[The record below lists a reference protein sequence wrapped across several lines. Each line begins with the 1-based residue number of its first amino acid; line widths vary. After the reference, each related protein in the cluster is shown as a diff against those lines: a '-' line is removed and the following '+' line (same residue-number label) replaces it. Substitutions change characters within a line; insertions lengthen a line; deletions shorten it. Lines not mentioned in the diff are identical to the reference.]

1 MGSINA
7 SLEGQREL
15 VRELMALSGPK
26 LRAMARKVAKTAMKP
41 TLEAARATA
50 PVDGGRLRA
59 SIGQLASRNRRGDA
73 LTSRVGTRRDFTYRS
88 ISGQKLVSG
97 RGKVRDKALA
107 KGYSQDAKTAQQYA
121 RIIEFGYDKSGRLRR
136 KAGGAHFLDNAIKSN
151 SSTIIGT
158 VSSEFRRHIE
168 TTRN

>member
-7 SLEGQREL
+7 TLEGHREL
-15 VRELMALSGPK
+15 VRELNAISGPK
-26 LRAMARKVAKTAMKP
+26 LRAMARKVVTAAMKP
-41 TLEAARATA
+41 IRGVAKSNA

-59 SIGQLASRNRRGDA
+59 SIGQLSTRNQRGDA
-73 LTSRVGTRRDFTYRS
+73 FTSRVGTRRDFTYRS
-88 ISGQKLVSG
+88 TGGQKLVSG

-107 KGYSQDAKTAQQYA
+107 KGYTQDSKTAQQYA
-121 RIIEFGYDKSGRLRR
+121 RIIEFGYDKRGRLRR
-136 KAGGAHFLDNAIKSN
+136 KAGGAHFLDNAIKAN
-151 SSTIIGT
+151 ARTILGT